1 MKKSILT
8 VSAFF
13 VAISLSAFD
22 FGGSLG
28 NISKF
33 EDTFSNDGL
42 KLNQKNY
49 ASVWGQVPFQDT
61 KNYFFVQGRFQHEYD
76 ADKKDSINALN
87 LDTAQFVFYKQN
99 FLFKVGRFYYSDI
112 SSIIYNQSGD
122 GAEVQFQL
130 PGIKASAY
138 GFYTGLLNSQFVTL
152 NDFDYIADEDKI
164 YDLCAKYLIAGLKV
178 ELPSFL
184 GEQTLSAEILNA
196 CRLEGKNYNRLFA
209 EGKLEG
215 PISVLNGLFYDLTA
229 AVEFSKYDDQKF
241 KIANLS
247 KARIYFY
254 PGVKDTQLSFNAV
267 YTTGEEKDKD
277 SSVNAF
283 SAITSST
290 AVNSIEEPEFS
301 GIFKTG
307 LSASIKPVKN
317 LLVAANA
324 DAVFNT
330 NKNKNKYSGFQY
342 KALANWQIL
351 SDFFAGAELSQ
362 FFDKDNSDNNKTSI
376 SLKAILTF

>member
-13 VAISLSAFD
+13 AAISLSAFD

-28 NISKF
+28 NNSKF

-49 ASVWGQVPFQDT
+49 ASIWGQVPFQDT

-76 ADKKDSINALN
+76 ADKKDSTNAIN
-87 LDTAQFVFYKQN
+87 LDNAQFVFYKQN
-99 FLFKVGRFYYSDI
+99 FIFNVGRFYYSDI
-112 SSIIYNQSGD
+112 STIIYNQSGD

-138 GFYTGLLNSQFVTL
+138 GFITL

-178 ELPSFL
+178 ELPSFF
-184 GEQTLSAEILNA
+184 GEQAFSAEVLNA

-215 PISVLNGLFYDLTA
+215 PVSVLNGLFYDLTA
-229 AVEFSKYDDQKF
+229 AIEFSKYGDQKF

-254 PGVKDTQLSFNAV
+254 PGFKDTQFSFNAV

-290 AVNSIEEPEFS
+290 AVNSLEEPEFS
-301 GIFKTG
+301 GILKAG

-351 SDFFAGAELSQ
+351 SDLFAGAELSQ
-362 FFDKDNSDNNKTSI
+362 FFDKDSSENNKTSI